1 MSIYNN
7 IDKISKVKALVDQ
20 NGGWESVLSNFHGLA
35 QSFERGTRQQP
46 CPLTGGGRTKFRW
59 FRDYR
64 ETGGAYHNDAGP
76 LTDGIEVISW
86 YMNCSKSQALD
97 EIIRICGG
105 DLSRVSD
112 VDVYNAKRK
121 QAQQSAYKTS
131 EEALAKAKKVLR
143 NNKAQAKPISNT
155 HAENYLRARGIKTD
169 ISTMFDLGFH
179 PNLAYK
185 ESDETNW
192 QHFPGMLAMVRDVN
206 GKPVTMH
213 RTFLDQKQP
222 KKADVT
228 RSKMIFA
235 PIADVRGCAIQLDQP
250 SNVGMGEKVIGIA
263 EGIENAL
270 SVREA
275 TGTPMWV
282 GISDRL
288 MEVVKFP
295 KDVTFVL
302 IWADIEPS
310 GAGLAAAKRLKARLE
325 KEGRN
330 AEIFVPDCP
339 EGVNKIDWN
348 DVYKSK
354 GVDGFPPALR
364 PEYQIDT
371 GVGARD

>member
-1 MSIYNN
+1 MNYNN
-7 IDKISKVKALVDQ
+7 FDKINHVKALVDQ
-20 NGGWESVLSNFHGLA
+20 NGGWESVLSNYHGLA
-35 QSFERGTRQQP
+35 QSFEKGTRQQP

-64 ETGGAYHNDAGP
+64 ETGGAYHNDVGP
-76 LTDGIEVISW
+76 LPDGIAVVTW
-86 YMNCSKSQALD
+86 YVGCSISQALD

-105 DLSRVSD
+105 DLSRVTESD
-112 VDVYNAKRK
+112 AAKAKRK
-121 QAQQSAYKTS
+121 HSQQSAYKTS

-143 NNKAQAKPISNT
+143 NNKAQAKPILNT
-155 HAENYLRARGIKTD
+155 HAQDYLRKRGICCD
-169 ISTMFDLGFH
+169 LGHMSDLGFH
-179 PNLAYK
+179 PKLAYK
-185 ESDETNW
+185 ESDETDW

-213 RTFLDQKQP
+213 RTFLNTKQP
-222 KKADVT
+222 VKADVM

-235 PIADVRGCAIQLDQP
+235 PIADVRGCSIQLDQP
-250 SNVGMGEKVIGIA
+250 KDVGFGEKVIGIA

-288 MEVVKFP
+288 MEAVKFP
-295 KDVTFVL
+295 DDVTFVL

-310 GAGLAAAKRLKARLE
+310 GAGLAAAKRLKERLE

-330 AEIFVPDCP
+330 AEIFIPNCP
-339 EGVNKIDWN
+339 KGVEKIDWN
-348 DVYKSK
+348 DVYQSQ
-354 GVDGFPPALR
+354 GISGFPPALR
-364 PEYQIDT
+364 PEYQLHT
-371 GVGARD
+371 GVEIHD